1 MEVLGFLCS
10 HLYVVF
16 LIAARGHVS
25 SKKSRF
31 QPGTYIGIVKVS
43 SGVIVGQGQRGG
55 SSHWLHA
62 QVLRLDCHFSAMDH
76 LDC

>member
-25 SKKSRF
+25 SEKSRF
-31 QPGTYIGIVKVS
+31 QPGTHVGIVKGS
-43 SGVIVGQGQRGG
+43 IICSDSGAGTAGWEPPLAARTGLGV
-55 SSHWLHA
+55 
-62 QVLRLDCHFSAMDH
+62 RLPFYC
-76 LDC
+76 CGPP

>member
-31 QPGTYIGIVKVS
+31 QPGTYIGILKASVIRS
-43 SGVIVGQGQRGG
+43 DSGAGAAEWEPPLAARTGLGV
-55 SSHWLHA
+55 
-62 QVLRLDCHFSAMDH
+62 RLPF
-76 LDC
+76 

>member
-10 HLYVVF
+10 HLYVLF

-31 QPGTYIGIVKVS
+31 QPGTYIGIVKGNIIRRN
-43 SGVIVGQGQRGG
+43 SGAGAAGWEEPLAACTGLEV
-55 SSHWLHA
+55 
-62 QVLRLDCHFSAMDH
+62 RLPF
-76 LDC
+76 